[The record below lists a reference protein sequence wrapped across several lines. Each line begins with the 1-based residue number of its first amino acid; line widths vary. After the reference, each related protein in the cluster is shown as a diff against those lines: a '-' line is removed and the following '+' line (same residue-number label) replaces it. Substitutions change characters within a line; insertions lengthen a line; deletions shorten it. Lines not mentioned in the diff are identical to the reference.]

1 MWLISSPARVTR
13 PAKKTPMGKSNGK
26 IFGRDK
32 DLDEVEIQKLAD
44 GLYLGDQPLEAPRL
58 VKTGWKAGQIFE
70 LADDPDR
77 MQSFRWEAPSFIE
90 RKDPMIQRQKTSVEE
105 LDVPKTGP
113 THWARIVRGV
123 FDEDDC
129 AELISCINRKGFTP
143 ALLNIGG
150 GRQALEPSARN
161 GHRAIVESL
170 EMSRWLLEVI
180 RPYLPETFQRGTLI
194 DLNERCRVLCYT
206 PGQEFPSHYD
216 GCFHRSAPDPRAGD
230 RSMITVQV
238 YLHDVPAGSG
248 GETTFM
254 RERRGREEAAVSCQ
268 PCAGSVLIFTQNL
281 LHEGSLLKKGL
292 KYTLRTEAMY
302 RM

>member
-1 MWLISSPARVTR
+1 M
-13 PAKKTPMGKSNGK
+13 
-26 IFGRDK
+26 
-32 DLDEVEIQKLAD
+32 EIQKLAD

-105 LDVPKTGP
+105 LDVPKAGP

-123 FDEDDC
+123 FDEEDC